1 MGATEQV
8 QALQRVEL
16 ESAFHVGRTVLDGL
30 EQVTRLNLEML
41 RDSTRDVTQLF
52 EAAFSARD
60 LQELMNAQAG
70 HPLRSNGDRAAE
82 YGRRL
87 AEIAAGTQA
96 EMTGALTGG
105 LRRLQEAMAPGGG
118 DGAGQFA
125 AATVAPT
132 QAFLKGMA
140 DFTAQAFDAMRQ
152 AQGEVTRAVATS
164 GERAA
169 ATATRNPAA
178 PAPRKARG

>member
-1 MGATEQV
+1 MGATEQM

-41 RDSTRDVTQLF
+41 RDSTRDATQLF

-96 EMTGALTGG
+96 EMAGALTGG
-105 LRRLQEAMAPGGG
+105 MRRLQETMAPGGG
-118 DGAGQFA
+118 DGAGQFSA
-125 AATVAPT
+125 AVAPA

-152 AQGEVTRAVATS
+152 AQGEVTRAVATP

-178 PAPRKARG
+178 PVPRKARG